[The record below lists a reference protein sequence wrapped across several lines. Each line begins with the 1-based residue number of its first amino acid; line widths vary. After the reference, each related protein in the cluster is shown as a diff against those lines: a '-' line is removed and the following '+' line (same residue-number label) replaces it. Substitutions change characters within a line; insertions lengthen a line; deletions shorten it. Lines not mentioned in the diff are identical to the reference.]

1 MCCLHAVEQY
11 VLGEQEGEFKLVV
24 NPKSLLYLFGL
35 QLDYRWVGFAVGP
48 FLFSSQVGSIVGPHL
63 PASTPAMIGL
73 AWKGTTGNYNIT
85 TVCY

>member
-1 MCCLHAVEQY
+1 M
-11 VLGEQEGEFKLVV
+11 LGEQEGEFKLVV

-63 PASTPAMIGL
+63 L
-73 AWKGTTGNYNIT
+73 AKALPSGKCCCKSKLNLEPQ
-85 TVCY
+85 